1 MTDDEF
7 VKLVYPLHGDFETS
21 LIKYGDDG
29 MGWRFKNNEKA
40 DTLSGVFWEFHYRNR
55 EYELVDPKYHRDITS
70 DEIKFNTSI
79 RNKIKDLI

>member
-1 MTDDEF
+1 MTDNEF

-29 MGWRFKNNEKA
+29 MGWRFKKNEKA
-40 DTLSGVFWEFHYRNR
+40 DTLSGAFWEFHYRNR
-55 EYELVDPKYHRDITS
+55 EYELVDPKHHRDITS

-79 RNKIKDLI
+79 RNKIKELV